1 MFCVCKK
8 KDARTLAKNYPDINY
23 FGKSYDPS
31 IFNERLT
38 VMAENIELFIELFQ
52 NKNLLN
58 YFKSVEQYLDVIYY
72 TDQETFCKE

>member
-8 KDARTLAKNYPDINY
+8 KDARTLAKTYPDINY

-38 VMAENIELFIELFQ
+38 VMAENIELFIDLFQ